1 MYSDRKQISSS
12 LHHDW
17 GCIDNK
23 REQVKFWKLWK
34 YDVSW
39 LAWWLHWS
47 IYLSKLI
54 ESYALNWCFS
64 LLLNY
69 ISLMLI
75 FKLTRKKQ
83 GVGLSK
89 KKKQFI
95 LKFAAAKSLQSCP
108 TLCNPRPWDSPGE
121 NTGEGCHFLLQCIK
135 LKSESEVA
143 QSCLTLHDPMDCSLP
158 GSSIHGI
165 FQARV
170 LEWGAIAFSDSQV

>member
-1 MYSDRKQISSS
+1 MEYGSVIKLNELLNMEQHGQILKALYWKRQVIYKRINTMWFNLDESLKQAKCMYSDRKQISSF

-23 REQVKFWKLWK
+23 KEQVKFWKLWK

-89 KKKQFI
+89 KKKKVYSQF
-95 LKFAAAKSLQSCP
+95 C
-108 TLCNPRPWDSPGE
+108 C
-121 NTGEGCHFLLQCIK
+121 C
-135 LKSESEVA
+135 
-143 QSCLTLHDPMDCSLP
+143 
-158 GSSIHGI
+158 
-165 FQARV
+165 
-170 LEWGAIAFSDSQV
+170 